1 MLSRINEIKLLLDDD
16 NIFKRGIQAENFKY
30 VLTTEKED
38 EDIEEEHEVIEYN
51 FENIYNSISFATT
64 NVNNNQ
70 NLTFSLISK
79 NPFEI
84 FDSVI
89 IPIINFIREI
99 NHLYRITIYTTGSQ
113 GSDEQY
119 SILKDLNVSLYV
131 VNDKKLISEEDIN
144 LILKYF
150 PLTHFNFYLNPN
162 NCNLFE
168 LWNYY
173 KDFPNIYNLN
183 FLLDYTKNQTEGNG
197 FFEQLDNQLSTID
210 EHIINCFEK
219 DNQLP
224 LIPDFY
230 RYMFW
235 KIGVRDYFI
244 NQKMYKCIP
253 ESVSGIRCGQGC
265 SKKLIFDSH
274 GDIYSCCQNE
284 NDLFHLGN
292 ITDSECLEKMALKIE
307 NLLNTTLKLE
317 FNEKLSVTKNG
328 ILQNDKCNQCE
339 LKTVCTK
346 GCLPINYKCTGQL
359 LTPPEAFCYWNQILY
374 NHALK
379 IVQHFDLYKNN
390 QLFKEYYLGSIVRG
404 EYYNVC

>member
-131 VNDKKLISEEDIN
+131 VNDKKLNLLKHGIITIGQFVN
-144 LILKYF
+144 LIEEHDPYIMIGPAIVDKSKIKEFLEEWR
-150 PLTHFNFYLNPN
+150 N
-162 NCNLFE
+162 NVSRNHKTGCPEFRLFG
-168 LWNYY
+168 
-173 KDFPNIYNLN
+173 P
-183 FLLDYTKNQTEGNG
+183 G
-197 FFEQLDNQLSTID
+197 
-210 EHIINCFEK
+210 
-219 DNQLP
+219 
-224 LIPDFY
+224 
-230 RYMFW
+230 
-235 KIGVRDYFI
+235 
-244 NQKMYKCIP
+244 
-253 ESVSGIRCGQGC
+253 
-265 SKKLIFDSH
+265 
-274 GDIYSCCQNE
+274 
-284 NDLFHLGN
+284 
-292 ITDSECLEKMALKIE
+292 
-307 NLLNTTLKLE
+307 
-317 FNEKLSVTKNG
+317 
-328 ILQNDKCNQCE
+328 
-339 LKTVCTK
+339 
-346 GCLPINYKCTGQL
+346 
-359 LTPPEAFCYWNQILY
+359 
-374 NHALK
+374 
-379 IVQHFDLYKNN
+379 
-390 QLFKEYYLGSIVRG
+390 
-404 EYYNVC
+404 